1 HVGAGAHL
9 VCRSHQDAYAP
20 VSAGL
25 VQGGLVGGLG
35 VVVDERDAFGGDAAR
50 DEFIFD
56 AGVDAPGSVVFRDG
70 PVAEDDLEPAT
81 DGRFLAECVA
91 VDGVACRIVLG
102 EDAGGD
108 LASTS
113 SGGRRGQM
121 SGAGVEADVAP
132 VVGDLEGGVQV
143 PALGVDAVGAVAR
156 IEGEVAHFLAG
167 LEVHDAV

>member
-1 HVGAGAHL
+1 
-9 VCRSHQDAYAP
+9 
-20 VSAGL
+20 
-25 VQGGLVGGLG
+25 
-35 VVVDERDAFGGDAAR
+35 
-50 DEFIFD
+50 
-56 AGVDAPGSVVFRDG
+56 
-70 PVAEDDLEPAT
+70 PAT

-132 VVGDLEGGVQV
+132 VVGDLEGVVQV
-143 PALGVDAVGAVAR
+143 HALGVDGVGAVAKSVD
-156 IEGEVAHFLAG
+156 EVAHFLAG
-167 LEVHDAV
+167 LEVHDAVFARPFVRQVGGHLVARHGVSELTGHAHYVTDDCEISSAGDRTEYCYGSVDVVDLCEDVDMAKK